1 MNGVSSGLMKL
12 GLTQYQSSA
21 LAVILGNEGCS
32 AEVVSEKGGVPIT
45 KVYSV
50 LQSLE
55 YMGFVRAN
63 LERPKKYFSIG
74 VEEIFNSLIEKRKQ
88 DLMQLRKEARRT
100 LKIVSKE
107 LSVSPA

>member
-1 MNGVSSGLMKL
+1 MNDLAIGLKRL

-21 LAVILGNEGCS
+21 LSIILSNEGCTAVFIS
-32 AEVVSEKGGVPIT
+32 DNGGIPIT

-55 YMGFVRAN
+55 YMGFIRAN

-74 VEEIFNSLIEKRKQ
+74 IENIFSSLVDKHKQ
-88 DLMQLRKEARRT
+88 ALMQLRKEAKKT
-100 LKIVSKE
+100 VKLVNQN
-107 LSVSPA
+107 LAVATA

>member
-1 MNGVSSGLMKL
+1 MNEVSNGLMKL

-21 LAVILGNEGCS
+21 LSIILENEGCS
-32 AEVVSEKGGVPIT
+32 AEIVSEKGGIPIT

-55 YMGFVRAN
+55 YMGFIRAN

-74 VEEIFNSLIEKRKQ
+74 VDEIFNSLIERKKQ
-88 DLMQLRKEARRT
+88 DLTQLRKEAKKA
-100 LKIVSKE
+100 LKVISKQ
-107 LSVSPA
+107 LSVAAA

>member
-1 MNGVSSGLMKL
+1 MDDVAIGLKRL

-21 LAVILGNEGCS
+21 LSVILSNEGCS
-32 AEVVSEKGGVPIT
+32 AVIVSDKGNIPIT

-63 LERPKKYFSIG
+63 LERPKKYSSVGI
-74 VEEIFNSLIEKRKQ
+74 ENIFNSLVDKQ
-88 DLMQLRKEARRT
+88 KQALVQLRKEAKKTMR
-100 LKIVSKE
+100 IVNQNIAIAS
-107 LSVSPA
+107 A

>member
-1 MNGVSSGLMKL
+1 MDDLAIGLKRL

-21 LAVILGNEGCS
+21 LSVILGNEGCS
-32 AEVVSEKGGVPIT
+32 AETVSEKGEIPIT

-63 LERPKKYFSIG
+63 FERPKKYSSVGI
-74 VEEIFNSLIEKRKQ
+74 ELIFNSLIDKQ
-88 DLMQLRKEARRT
+88 KQTLAELRKEARKT
-100 LKIVSKE
+100 MKLVNQAAA
-107 LSVSPA
+107 PA